1 MAVFDGLKGIGVAS
15 GFKLQAASPLDLRES
30 VQSIEDRNA
39 LVTENGAWE
48 GMKVYVKDTQ
58 TTYELKGTTNDDW
71 AAIGGDTAA
80 ELSALQTQV
89 SDLETNTKG
98 AFVDFVVDAKTGVFT
113 FTKVDGTTEEVDTL
127 LEKVTVNFAYNE
139 ETDKLELTL
148 EDGTV
153 QSVDL
158 SKFVDV
164 FTGVDGTTVEV
175 AVSADNKISAEVK
188 DGAITTAKLADEVT
202 ALLDKIVDGTT
213 SQKGIVQLSDTV
225 ENDSTKAATPT
236 AVNAVK
242 AIADQAALDA
252 SGAKTSAEAAVAEAE
267 AATAEATAA
276 KGEAAAATTEATAA
290 KTSASEA
297 TATANTA
304 KATAES
310 AQGTAEDAASTAATA
325 KAAAAVEAASSAEAA
340 NTAAATA
347 QETADS
353 KVKVIWVEKGG
364 SVPATAEANS
374 LCFSIL

>member
-267 AATAEATAA
+267 AATAEAAAA

-310 AQGTAEDAASTAATA
+310 AQGTAEGAASTAATA
-325 KAAAAVEAASSAEAA
+325 KATAESAASDAEAA

-353 KVKVIWVEKGG
+353 KVKVIWVEKGE